1 MTILTTSLHKVSPA
15 AKILCWLSPLS
26 VLVYLIIAK
35 TLSFCLLQ
43 APSKN
48 TSSRPRRYAVIGL
61 LAIVT
66 LSFMGQA
73 VTYIVRALFH
83 PGWWAPQSVVI
94 YLVISIMLWAGL
106 LINIVETAE
115 PIWHPY
121 VGSWYLAL
129 AFETALSIELSRADD
144 VDKFS
149 TATIVAQVIRV
160 LAILALCAAGSWYIL
175 ERKTDDGEAAEH
187 QPLLVDQ
194 AAQDQTPGYGTEQST
209 SLTNTLADD
218 DNGDS
223 EDETRD
229 DKEKKKQEEK
239 RLQKL
244 KEKGNWFAFL
254 SDFGLLIPLVWPT
267 RKEYKVQICLVVVGL
282 LILLN
287 RAWTVLAPRQL
298 GIVVN
303 ELTSNAGT
311 GQIPYQPLLLWFLFT
326 WLNSEAGLSMIS
338 GLAETPAEQYARK
351 KVGTT
356 AFNHVMSLSMDFHNE
371 KNSGELMAGI
381 SQGSRLYDMVGF
393 LCFQMAPMMLDLAV
407 AVVYVTYLFDSYMAL
422 IVLATFVAYT
432 YVSAK
437 VTKWGASKRRQNNT
451 FYREESK
458 VLNESLSNW
467 LTVSHFN
474 RGDYECGRY
483 AKTLDNV
490 NIATWNSSVVWT
502 VGYGIQELV
511 MLIGTFSAAFLAA
524 YRVSQGS
531 VPVGSF
537 VTLLTYW
544 ESIQMPMHMFNRS
557 IRRGQ
562 EMLID
567 AERLLELLRTKPTVA
582 DAPDAKPLV
591 IKEGVIEFKDVAFS
605 YDPRK
610 PTIKDIS
617 FTAKAGSTIALV
629 GETGGGK
636 STILKL
642 VYRYYDITSGS
653 ITIDGQ
659 DIRSVTLDS
668 LRNAFGMVPQ
678 DAALFNI
685 SIMDNIRYARLE
697 ATDEEVYTACRKAAI
712 HDKILSFPDG
722 YKATVGERG
731 VKLSGGELQR
741 VAIARAIL
749 RDPAIVML
757 DEATSMIDA
766 ETEAKIQE
774 AFKSLTKDRTTFV
787 VAHRLSTIQNA
798 DLILVVQDGEVIQ
811 RGTHEELFAQ
821 KGKYHDLWSKQMSKG
836 EKQG

>member
-1 MTILTTSLHKVSPA
+1 
-15 AKILCWLSPLS
+15 
-26 VLVYLIIAK
+26 
-35 TLSFCLLQ
+35 
-43 APSKN
+43 
-48 TSSRPRRYAVIGL
+48 
-61 LAIVT
+61 
-66 LSFMGQA
+66 
-73 VTYIVRALFH
+73 
-83 PGWWAPQSVVI
+83 
-94 YLVISIMLWAGL
+94 MLWAGL
-106 LINIVETAE
+106 LINVLETAE

-121 VGSWYLAL
+121 VGAWYLAL
-129 AFETALSIELSRADD
+129 AFETALSVELSKADH
-144 VDKFS
+144 VSVFS
-149 TATIVAQVIRV
+149 TVTIVAQVIRV
-160 LAILALCAAGSWYIL
+160 LSILALCAAGSWYVL
-175 ERKTDDGEAAEH
+175 ERNTKGNEAAES
-187 QPLLVDQ
+187 QPLLAELAVE
-194 AAQDQTPGYGTEQST
+194 AQTPSYGTEQST
-209 SLTNTLADD
+209 SSSDTLADD
-218 DNGDS
+218 DDDDS
-223 EDETRD
+223 DDETKD
-229 DKEKKKQEEK
+229 DKEKKEREEK

-244 KEKGNWFAFL
+244 KEKGSWFAFL

-267 RKEYKVQICLVVVGL
+267 RKEYRVQICLVVVALQAL
-282 LILLN
+282 LE
-287 RAWTVLAPRQL
+287 RFWTVLAPRQL
-298 GIVVN
+298 GILID

-311 GQIPYQPLLLWFLFT
+311 GQVPYQPLLLWGLFT
-326 WLNSEAGLSMIS
+326 WLNSEAGFSMTS
-338 GLAETPAEQYARK
+338 GLAEVPAQQYALK
-351 KVGTT
+351 KTGTT
-356 AFNHVMSLSMDFHNE
+356 VFNHVMSLSMDFHNE
-371 KNSGELMAGI
+371 KNSGEVMAGI
-381 SQGSRLYDMVGF
+381 SQGQQLYDIVGF
-393 LCFQMAPMMLDLAV
+393 LCFQMVPMLLDLV
-407 AVVYVTYLFDSYMAL
+407 IAVVYVTYLFDSYMAL
-422 IVLATFVAYT
+422 IVLATFVVYT

-437 VTKWGASKRRQNNT
+437 VMKWGAQKRRQNNT

-474 RGDYECGRY
+474 RGDYECERY

-490 NIATWNSSVVWT
+490 NKATWNSSVIWT
-502 VGYGIQELV
+502 VGYGIEALV
-511 MLIGTFSAAFLAA
+511 LLIGSFAAAFLAA

-531 VPVGSF
+531 VPVGNF

-544 ESIQMPMHMFNRS
+544 ESIQSPMHMFNYS

-562 EMLID
+562 QMLID
-567 AERLLELLRTKPTVA
+567 AERLLELLRTKPSIT

-591 IKEGVIEFKDVAFS
+591 IMEGVIEFKDVAFS

-610 PTIKDIS
+610 PTIKNIS

-642 VYRYYDITSGS
+642 VYRYYDISSGS

-678 DAALFNI
+678 DAALFNL

-697 ATDEEVYTACRKAAI
+697 ATDEEVFTACRKAAI

-766 ETEAKIQE
+766 ETEATIQE

-798 DLILVVQDGEVIQ
+798 DLILVIQDGEVVQ
-811 RGTHEELFAQ
+811 RGTHEELFKQ
-821 KGKYHDLWSKQMSKG
+821 KGKYYNLWSKQMSKG
-836 EKQG
+836 EKQD